1 MGISHFY
8 AMILPMMNRLS
19 NFPHLCLQHLLWYF
33 IKALV
38 STYKIEIR
46 SKELQQKARD
56 LSPHGSFVFAVWH
69 EQVVSALCGH
79 AWSEPYLTLTSRSR
93 DGDYAAFVSQKLG
106 FVSVR
111 GSSKK
116 RNKDKGGK
124 EAIQEYV
131 AKMNQGVSGG
141 ITVDGPKGPRQ
152 KCKAGVVLI
161 SMQTQ
166 SPILPV
172 VGIASSYWEFNS
184 WDKFKI
190 PKPFAKIILQYGE
203 PIQIQP
209 DATPEQI
216 EEVCGQVTNAL
227 KQLEKNLLPKTQ

>member
-1 MGISHFY
+1 M
-8 AMILPMMNRLS
+8 
-19 NFPHLCLQHLLWYF
+19 
-33 IKALV
+33 
-38 STYKIEIR
+38 
-46 SKELQQKARD
+46 ELQLKART

-79 AWSEPYLTLTSRSR
+79 AWTEPYLTLTSRSK
-93 DGDYAAFVSQKLG
+93 DGDYAAFVSKKLG

-111 GSSKK
+111 GSSKR

-131 AKMNQGVSGG
+131 TKMNQGVSGG

-152 KCKAGVVLI
+152 KCKAGIVLI

-172 VGIASSYWEFNS
+172 VGIASNYWEFNS

-203 PIQIQP
+203 PIQINQ
-209 DATPEQI
+209 DASPEQV
-216 EEVCGQVTNAL
+216 EEVCELVSNAL
-227 KQLEKNLLPKTQ
+227 KELEKKLIT